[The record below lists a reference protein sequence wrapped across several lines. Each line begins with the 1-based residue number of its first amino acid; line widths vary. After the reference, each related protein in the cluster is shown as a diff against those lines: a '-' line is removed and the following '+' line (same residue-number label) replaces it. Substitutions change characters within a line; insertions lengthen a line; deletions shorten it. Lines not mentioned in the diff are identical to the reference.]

1 MSKPSQ
7 REKLRDAEG
16 SGAFFVAVSAV
27 EAYASVVGFAPEDA
41 VAIIHD
47 YFTSEELCESCR
59 EAERKAVAEAAAV
72 ETGVAS

>member
-1 MSKPSQ
+1 MDCRAWAKQGPRPHEEDDMSKPSQ

-47 YFTSEELCESCR
+47 YFTS
-59 EAERKAVAEAAAV
+59 
-72 ETGVAS
+72 